1 MTAVKEFFK
10 NTSLFR
16 KIYIID
22 LFFCMVSFLQLLGYV
37 LLPFLFFWG
46 LWLVFYNQRR
56 YNTFFNMRFGIW
68 IGAFMAFSL
77 LAIVFNITLS
87 VLLSVLGFFH
97 MFICFFVFYGIHTEP
112 DFDFK
117 KELYFLAYFI
127 AIATTIMN
135 TIGFFCLM
143 FGVHFDW
150 NFEELYWIRFPL
162 YENRFTGVFFNP
174 NLLGFVSVVGIV
186 CCHILHKDTFVH
198 DLRKPKSNRVFLA
211 ACGVTN
217 VFSLIL
223 CDSNAAF
230 VLGLGY
236 VLIYVI
242 YMFFDVKR
250 KFSLSKLFLRILT
263 LIVVCAVITGASMAF
278 RTVFKAGFAVV
289 NAKTNAFV
297 DVLFH
302 DEEIIDEIE
311 SEAEIEA
318 DENGEASFE
327 HENANIDSGR
337 FKLWDE
343 SIGLFRL
350 SPVIGISY
358 GNIVNYSNEYLNGVL
373 QFDYNHYDLHNGFL
387 TILVSTGAIGALLF
401 CIFGFRVAKHSV
413 QHLFLQETSYRYDVY
428 PCLFAFLGAYVFYSF
443 FEKALLYDIS
453 FLVMWFWLFMGYLSC
468 FIVKHES
475 NLQNRYLF
483 GKKRFT
489 RAML

>member
-1 MTAVKEFFK
+1 MTSVKEFFK
-10 NTSLFR
+10 NSSLFR
-16 KIYIID
+16 IIYIID
-22 LFFCMVSFLQLLGYV
+22 LFCCMISFVQLLGYV
-37 LLPFLFFWG
+37 MLPFLFFWG

-68 IGAFMAFSL
+68 IGAFMAVSL
-77 LAIVFNITLS
+77 LGIIFNITLS
-87 VLLSVLGFFH
+87 ALLSVVGLLH
-97 MFICFFVFYGIHTEP
+97 MFICFFVFYGMHTEP
-112 DFDFK
+112 DFNFK

-127 AIATTIMN
+127 AIATTILN

-143 FGVHFDW
+143 FGVHFEW
-150 NFEELYWIRFPL
+150 NYEDFYWINFPL

-174 NLLGFVSVVGIV
+174 NLLGFLSVVGIV

-198 DLRKPKSNRVFLA
+198 DLGKPKSNRVFLA

-223 CDSNAAF
+223 SDSNAAF
-230 VLGLGY
+230 VLALGY
-236 VLIYVI
+236 VLIYVV

-250 KFSLSKLFLRILT
+250 KFSPSKLFLRILT

-289 NAKTNAFV
+289 NAKTNAIV
-297 DVLFH
+297 DVLFN
-302 DEEIIDEIE
+302 DKQIIDEIE
-311 SEAEIEA
+311 NDQEIE
-318 DENGEASFE
+318 EGVNGEASFE
-327 HENANIDSGR
+327 HENTNIDSGR
-337 FKLWDE
+337 FEMWDE
-343 SIGLFRL
+343 GISLFKL

-358 GNIVNYSNEYLNGVL
+358 GNIVYYSGEYLNGVL
-373 QFDYNHYDLHNGFL
+373 QFDYNHYDLHNAFL

-401 CIFGFRVAKHSV
+401 CIFGFRVAKHSA
-413 QHLFLQETSYRYDVY
+413 QHLFLQKTSYRYDVF
-428 PCLFAFLGAYVFYSF
+428 PCLFAFLSAYMFYAF
-443 FEKALLYDIS
+443 FEKALLYDVS

-468 FIVKHES
+468 FIVRHEPE
-475 NLQNRYLF
+475 LQNRYIL